1 MPSASTLTP
10 CIQVSCCHIV
20 GFAFD
25 KIAFAQIT
33 RNSKGLLPI
42 IYRQQALIG
51 GLSNSLL
58 NIDRLFEVTS
68 DEMSFFV
75 PVPKLTP

>member
-1 MPSASTLTP
+1 MPPALTLTP

-33 RNSKGLLPI
+33 KNSKGL
-42 IYRQQALIG
+42 G
-51 GLSNSLL
+51 NSLL

>member
-1 MPSASTLTP
+1 MPPALTLTP

-33 RNSKGLLPI
+33 KNSKGFLPI
-42 IYRQQALIG
+42 IYRQQAL
-51 GLSNSLL
+51 S
-58 NIDRLFEVTS
+58 RLE
-68 DEMSFFV
+68 
-75 PVPKLTP
+75 

>member
-1 MPSASTLTP
+1 MSPALPLTP

-33 RNSKGLLPI
+33 KNSK
-42 IYRQQALIG
+42 

-75 PVPKLTP
+75 PVLKLTP

>member
-1 MPSASTLTP
+1 MPPASTLTP
-10 CIQVSCCHIV
+10 CIQVSCCHIDS
-20 GFAFD
+20 FAFD

-33 RNSKGLLPI
+33 KNSK
-42 IYRQQALIG
+42 